1 MSASSTPPGMI
12 VREWVQGIR
21 TVSTETV
28 SLVEAMGRVL
38 ARPITADRD
47 HPPIDM
53 SAMDG
58 YAVRYN
64 DVANGVWTVSDT
76 PARIGHSPVRCKARE
91 AVSIV
96 TGAPVPQ
103 GADTVIRVEDVTV
116 ESGNLRLKP
125 SARVTPGANI
135 RRRGENAATGSTL
148 IEAGV
153 AIHESVI
160 STSATFGMS
169 VLEVFRK
176 VKVGLIV
183 TGDEL
188 LGADETPKEYQIRDG
203 SGPGILAALNRLFW
217 VDCDQYQ
224 RVGDDL
230 SLIRLTLNR
239 ALHDCDAVIL
249 TGGMSMGD
257 RDFVPQAVRDVGA
270 RLYFHRLPIRP
281 GKPTL
286 GALTPDGKPI
296 VGLPGNPVS
305 TLVTYKRFAIPALRQ
320 RAGFKVPDPPVPC
333 VQTTGDLPSDTM
345 LWHYRPVRLQADG
358 QVSISRWVSS
368 GDVTSAACSDGFIEI
383 PPAPRTENRFFR
395 FYAW

>member
-1 MSASSTPPGMI
+1 MSASSTPPSMI

-28 SLVEAMGRVL
+28 SLVEGIGRVL

-47 HPPIDM
+47 HPPVDM

-58 YAVRYN
+58 YAVRY
-64 DVANGVWTVSDT
+64 DDPSERIWKISDT
-76 PARIGHSPVRCKARE
+76 SARIGQPRVHCEPGQ
-91 AVSIV
+91 AVYIV
-96 TGAPVPQ
+96 TGAPVPW
-103 GADTVIRVEDVTV
+103 GADTVIRVEDVIV

-125 SARVTPGANI
+125 SARVIRGANI
-135 RRRGENAATGSTL
+135 RRQGENVATGS
-148 IEAGV
+148 IVVEAGV
-153 AIHESVI
+153 PIYESVI
-160 STSATFGMS
+160 STGATFGIS

-188 LGADETPKEYQIRDG
+188 LGADENPQEYQIRDG
-203 SGPGILAALNRLFW
+203 SGPAILAALNRLFW
-217 VDCDQYQ
+217 VRCDQYQ

-239 ALHDCDAVIL
+239 ALEDCDAVIL
-249 TGGMSMGD
+249 TGGMSMGE
-257 RDFVPQAVRDVGA
+257 RDFVPQAVQDVGA
-270 RLYFHRLPIRP
+270 RLCFHRLPIRP

-305 TLVTYKRFAIPALRQ
+305 TLVTFKRFAMPALRR
-320 RAGFKVPDPPVPC
+320 RAGFKVPDQPVPC
-333 VQTTGDLPSDTM
+333 VHTTGELPSDAM
-345 LWHYRPVRLQADG
+345 LWHYKPVRLQADG
-358 QVSISRWVSS
+358 PALISRWVSS
-368 GDVTSAACSDGFIEI
+368 ADVTSAACSDGFIEI
-383 PPAPRTENRFFR
+383 PPVPRTENCFFR